1 MAKKPAGDAEAE
13 ERRRLRSLAA
23 EQRRLAG
30 PGVAREGSAVEAL
43 PPSPP
48 PLSSV
53 TLGRCLQAL
62 LLGYHGGLQWQE
74 MSRLQVSRV
83 CSSSSFYLSLS
94 L

>member
-53 TLGRCLQAL
+53 TLHQTEAL
-62 LLGYHGGLQWQE
+62 GFE
-74 MSRLQVSRV
+74 VATRRTQVVASK
-83 CSSSSFYLSLS
+83 LSY
-94 L
+94 